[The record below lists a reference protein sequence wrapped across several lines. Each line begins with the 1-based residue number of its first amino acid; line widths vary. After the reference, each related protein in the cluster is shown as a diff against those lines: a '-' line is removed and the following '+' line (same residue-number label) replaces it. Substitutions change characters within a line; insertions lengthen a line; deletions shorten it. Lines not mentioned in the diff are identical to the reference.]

1 MICSGEERMRTLI
14 DIPQETVIQLD
25 SFAKQSK
32 ISRSALIRAAIDLFL
47 KQQRKEK
54 TNVFG
59 LLKNENIPDG
69 VIFQDQIRDEWS

>member
-1 MICSGEERMRTLI
+1 MRTLI

-25 SFAKQSK
+25 FFAKQSK